1 MWDALHFEFMRNAL
15 MAGVLVSIACGV
27 VGTLVV
33 VNRIVF
39 VSGGIAHA
47 AYGGI
52 GLALFTGLPP
62 ALGAGIFSIGASFIM
77 GAVSLRSRH
86 RTDTVIGVIW
96 AVGMAVGVVL
106 VDLSPGYHVDLMSY
120 LFGSILAV
128 PKSDLWFMMPL
139 DFVIVFTVLFF
150 FKEFLAISYDEE
162 FARVRGIPVNALYMT
177 LFCMI
182 GFSVVMI
189 IRIVGLILV
198 IALLSIPPYIAE
210 KFTSSLGTMMVLS
223 TLFGILFTILGLW
236 ISFNF
241 NLTSGAAIILVA
253 GAGFFLSLVVD
264 KVGGSGLRQDVQ
276 E

>member
-1 MWDALHFEFMRNAL
+1 MWTALHFEFMRNAV

-39 VSGGIAHA
+39 MSGGIAHA
-47 AYGGI
+47 SYGGI
-52 GLALFTGLPP
+52 GLAIFTGLSPI
-62 ALGAGIFSIGASFIM
+62 LGAGMFSVGASLII
-77 GAVSLRSRH
+77 GAVSLKSRH

-106 VDLSPGYHVDLMSY
+106 VDLTPGYHVDLMSY

-128 PKSDLWFMMPL
+128 PKSDLWFMFPM
-139 DFVIVFTVLFF
+139 VVLIILLVVFF
-150 FKEFLAISYDEE
+150 FKEFVAISYDRE
-162 FARVRGIPVNALYMT
+162 FARVRGIPVNMLYLL

-210 KFTSSLGTMMVLS
+210 KFTTSLGHMMVLS
-223 TLFGILFTILGLW
+223 TLLGMLFTVTGLW
-236 ISFNF
+236 ISYSL

-253 GAGFFLSLVVD
+253 GAGFFLSMAFD
-264 KVGGSGLRQDVQ
+264 WFSGPDLQQ
-276 E
+276 NAEE

>member
-1 MWDALHFEFMRNAL
+1 MWTALHFEFMRNAV

-39 VSGGIAHA
+39 MSGGIAHA
-47 AYGGI
+47 SYGGI
-52 GLALFTGLPP
+52 GLAIFTGLSPI
-62 ALGAGIFSIGASFIM
+62 LGAGMFSVGASLII
-77 GAVSLRSRH
+77 GAVSLKSRH

-106 VDLSPGYHVDLMSY
+106 VDLTPGYHVDLMSY

-128 PKSDLWFMMPL
+128 PKSDLWFMFPM
-139 DFVIVFTVLFF
+139 VVLIILLVVFF
-150 FKEFLAISYDEE
+150 FKEFVAISYDRE
-162 FARVRGIPVNALYMT
+162 FARVRGIPVNMLYLL

-210 KFTSSLGTMMVLS
+210 KFTTSLGHMMVLS
-223 TLFGILFTILGLW
+223 TLLGMLFTITGLW
-236 ISFNF
+236 ISYSL

-253 GAGFFLSLVVD
+253 GAGFFLSMAFD
-264 KVGGSGLRQDVQ
+264 WFSGPDLQQ
-276 E
+276 NAEE

>member
-1 MWDALHFEFMRNAL
+1 
-15 MAGVLVSIACGV
+15 MAGVLVSVACGV

-62 ALGAGIFSIGASFIM
+62 TLGAGIFSVGASLIM

-86 RTDTVIGVIW
+86 RTDTVIGVVW
-96 AVGMAVGVVL
+96 AVGMAIGVVL

-128 PKSDLWFMMPL
+128 PKSDLWFMLPL
-139 DFVIVFTVLFF
+139 DLVIVFTVLIF

-162 FARVRGIPVNALYMT
+162 FALVRGIPVNALYMA

-236 ISFNF
+236 ISFSF

-253 GAGFFLSLVVD
+253 GAAFFLSLAVERI
-264 KVGGSGLRQDVQ
+264 GGSGLRQNV
-276 E
+276 EEYTR